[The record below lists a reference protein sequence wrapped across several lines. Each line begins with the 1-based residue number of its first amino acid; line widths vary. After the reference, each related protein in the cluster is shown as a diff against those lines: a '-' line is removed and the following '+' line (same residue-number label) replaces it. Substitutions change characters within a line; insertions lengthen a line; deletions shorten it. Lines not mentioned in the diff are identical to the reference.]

1 VVFGFGKKQVDDDDD
16 DDDEDDE
23 EERELVLFQGA
34 LNGVQPNMKEN
45 ARLVSAG
52 LMRAKEIVTDGLD
65 RRAGQIRL
73 EPKGERS
80 QISFVVD
87 GLAFAGDKI
96 AKQEGLAVTQ
106 VLKLLAGL
114 DIKERKL
121 PQQGAIKSEYSEI
134 PYEIVVISQPTDGG
148 EKLTIR
154 TTNLKVKLDSPQD
167 LGFSDDLRQKM
178 RAAASEPGVF
188 LIIGQPGSGV
198 TTLKFAVMRGVDCFT
213 HQIFTVGETGKKLDN
228 ITPFKG
234 NPDDSLAMTLGRI
247 VRVDGDMIMTP
258 DVKDAEIAKVLF
270 AECEKAALIS
280 EMAAKDPPSAVVQL
294 LEWVGDPAI
303 VAQRLNGII
312 TQKLIR
318 TLCSECRQAY
328 RPNPQFLKK
337 VGLPDNLKVLY
348 RKPKLDEEDEEEEEH
363 EPCEKCNDLGYFG
376 QVAMLELLEMT
387 PEMRALIATKPDA
400 PAIRAQVKKEKM
412 VTLQQD
418 ALRLVAEGKT
428 SLEEVQRV
436 FKA

>member
-1 VVFGFGKKQVDDDDD
+1 MVFGFGRRADDD
-16 DDDEDDE
+16 DDDEEDDD

-65 RRAGQIRL
+65 RRAGQIRI

-87 GLAFAGDKI
+87 GLAFAGDRI
-96 AKQEGLAVTQ
+96 SKQEGLAVTQ

-114 DIKERKL
+114 DIKERKV
-121 PQQGAIKSEYSEI
+121 PQQGAIKSEYSET
-134 PYEIVVISQPTDGG
+134 PYEIVVISQPAEGG
-148 EKLTIR
+148 EKLTVR
-154 TTNLKVKLDSPQD
+154 TTNLKVKLDTPQD
-167 LGFSDDLRQKM
+167 LGFSEELRQKM
-178 RAAASEPGVF
+178 RAAASDPGVF
-188 LIIGQPGSGV
+188 LIVGMPGSGV

-234 NPDDSLAMTLGRI
+234 NPGDSLQMTLGRI
-247 VRVDGDMIMTP
+247 VRVDGDIIMTP
-258 DVKDAEIAKVLF
+258 DLKDAETAKVLF
-270 AECEKAALIS
+270 EECEKASLIT
-280 EMAAKDPPSAVVQL
+280 EMPAKDPPSAVVQL

-303 VAQRLNGII
+303 VSQRLNGLI

-318 TLCSECRQAY
+318 MLCTECRQAY
-328 RPNPQFLKK
+328 RPNAQFLKK
-337 VGLPDNLKVLY
+337 VGLPENLKVLY
-348 RKPKLDEEDEEEEEH
+348 RKPKPDPDDEEEDEP
-363 EPCEKCNDLGYFG
+363 EPCEKCNDVGYFG
-376 QVAMLELLEMT
+376 QTAMLELLEMT
-387 PEMRALIATKPDA
+387 PEMRALVATKPDA
-400 PAIRAQVKKEKM
+400 SAIRAQVKKEKM
-412 VTLQQD
+412 TTLQQD

>member
-1 VVFGFGKKQVDDDDD
+1 MVFGFGKKGRDYDDDD

-73 EPKGERS
+73 EPKGERTL
-80 QISFVVD
+80 ISFVVD
-87 GLAFAGDKI
+87 GMPFAGDRI
-96 AKQEGLAVTQ
+96 SKQEGLAVTQ

-114 DIKERKL
+114 DIKERKVQ
-121 PQQGAIKSEYSEI
+121 QQGGIKSEYDEV
-134 PYEIVVISQPTDGG
+134 PYEIVVISQPAEGG
-148 EKLTIR
+148 EKLTVR
-154 TTNLKVKLDSPQD
+154 ATNLKVKLDTPQD
-167 LGFSDDLRQKM
+167 LGFSDVLRQKM
-178 RAAASEPGVF
+178 RACASEPGVF
-188 LIIGQPGSGV
+188 LIVGQPGSGV

-213 HQIFTVGETGKKLDN
+213 HQIFTVGDTGKKLDN
-228 ITPFKG
+228 IAPFKP
-234 NPDDSLAMTLGRI
+234 NPGDSLAQTLGRI
-247 VRVDGDMIMTP
+247 VRVDGDIIMTP
-258 DVKDAEIAKVLF
+258 DLKDAETAKTLF
-270 AECEKAALIS
+270 EECEKASLIT
-280 EMAAKDPPSAVVQL
+280 EMPAKDPASAIVQL
-294 LEWVGDPAI
+294 MEWVGDPAI
-303 VAQRLNGII
+303 VSQKLNGLI

-328 RPNPQFLKK
+328 RPNAQFLKK
-337 VGLPDNLKVLY
+337 VGLPEDLKVLY
-348 RKPKLDEEDEEEEEH
+348 RKPKIDEEEDEEEH
-363 EPCEKCNDLGYFG
+363 EVCDKCNDLGYHG
-376 QVAMLELLEMT
+376 QTSMIELLEMT
-387 PEMRALIATKPDA
+387 PEMRALVATKPDA
-400 PAIRAQVKKEKM
+400 SAIRVQVRKEKM
-412 VTLQQD
+412 ITLQAD

>member
-1 VVFGFGKKQVDDDDD
+1 VVFGYKRRDDDEDD
-16 DDDEDDE
+16 EEDDE

-45 ARLVSAG
+45 TRLVSAG
-52 LMRAKEIVTDGLD
+52 LMLAKELVTDGLD

-73 EPKGERS
+73 EPKGERAA
-80 QISFVVD
+80 ISFIID
-87 GLAFAGDKI
+87 GVPFAGDRI
-96 AKQEGLAVTQ
+96 SKQEALAITQ

-114 DIKERKL
+114 DIKERKR
-121 PQQGAIKSEYSEI
+121 PQQGGIKSEYLET
-134 PYEIVVISQPTDGG
+134 PYEVVVITQPVETG
-148 EKLTIR
+148 ERLTVR
-154 TTNLKVKLDSPQD
+154 TTNLKVKLDTPQD
-167 LGFSDDLRQKM
+167 LGFSDEMRQRM

-188 LIIGQPGSGV
+188 LIVGAPGSGV

-213 HQIFTVGETGKKLDN
+213 HQIFTVGDTGKKLDN
-228 ITPFKG
+228 IAPFKPNEG
-234 NPDDSLAMTLGRI
+234 DSLEVTLGRI
-247 VRVDGDMIMTP
+247 VRVDGDIIMTP
-258 DVKDAEIAKVLF
+258 DLKDEATAKVLF
-270 AECEKAALIS
+270 AECEKASLIT
-280 EMAAKDPPSAVVQL
+280 EMPAKDPAAAVVQL

-303 VAQRLNGII
+303 VSQRLNGII

-318 TLCSECRQAY
+318 TLCSDCREAY

-337 VGLPDNLKVLY
+337 VGLPEGLKVLY
-348 RKPKLDEEDEEEEEH
+348 RKPKLDEEEEEEDH
-363 EPCEKCNDLGYFG
+363 EPCEKCNDLGYYG

-387 PEMRALIATKPDA
+387 PDMRALIATNPDA
-400 PAIRAQVKKEKM
+400 SAIRAQVRKDKM
-412 VTLQQD
+412 VTLQSD